1 MKRTQEELR
10 NKMIE
15 MTHEERTLAMQLSLY
30 WVCAVIDECKMNTKE
45 TSVSELLDVLF
56 DLKGHQEED

>member
-56 DLKGHQEED
+56 DLKHNQED